1 MSVLK
6 TRLPWLLL
14 LLLGSG
20 TFFVPKSWA
29 DNATANLS
37 VTATVPP
44 TVNVDTTPI
53 NNISYD
59 ASTGSNTS
67 STITLTASQGTTLTI
82 LIGQGQNPG
91 SGSNDDN
98 PVRRMSDG
106 QGNFLDYELTKD
118 LSFNNDW
125 GNTEPT
131 GVTLAGTGSQQ
142 NVPFYLRISSGQNAK
157 VGYYT
162 DTLLVTTLY

>member
-6 TRLPWLLL
+6 ARLPWLLL

-20 TFFVPKSWA
+20 CFFVPKSWA
-29 DNATANLS
+29 GNATSNLS

-44 TVNVDTTPI
+44 SVNVDTTPV
-53 NNISYD
+53 NNIPYD

-67 STITLTASQGTTLTI
+67 SNITLTASRGTNLTI
-82 LIGQGQNPG
+82 LISQGQNPG

-106 QGNFLDYELTKD
+106 LGNFLDYKLTKD
-118 LSFNNDW
+118 DSFNNDW

-131 GVTLAGTGSQQ
+131 GVTLVGTGFQQ
-142 NVPFYLRISSGQNAK
+142 NVPFFLRISSGQNAK
-157 VGYYT
+157 AGHYT
-162 DTLLVTTLY
+162 DTLLMTTLY

>member
-6 TRLPWLLL
+6 TRLPCLLL

-20 TFFVPKSWA
+20 CFFVPKSWA

-44 TVNVDTTPI
+44 SVNVDTTPV
-53 NNISYD
+53 NNIPYD
-59 ASTGSNTS
+59 ASTGSNVS
-67 STITLTASQGTTLTI
+67 SNITLTASPGTTLTI
-82 LIGQGQNPG
+82 LISQGQNPG
-91 SGSNDDN
+91 TGSSNDN

-106 QGNFLDYELTKD
+106 QGNFFDYELSND
-118 LSFNNDW
+118 GSFNDDW
-125 GNTEPT
+125 GNAGQT
-131 GVTLAGTGSQQ
+131 GVTLTGTGFQQ

-157 VGYYT
+157 AGYYT

>member
-1 MSVLK
+1 MSVIK
-6 TRLPWLLL
+6 THLSCLLL

-20 TFFVPKSWA
+20 AFFVPKAWA
-29 DNATANLS
+29 GNATANLS

-44 TVNVDTTPI
+44 AVNVDTVPV

-59 ASTGSNTS
+59 VLTGSNTS
-67 STITLTASQGTTLTI
+67 STITLTASPGTTLTI

-91 SGSNDDN
+91 TGSSDSN

-118 LSFNNDW
+118 DSFNNDW
-125 GNTEPT
+125 GNTGPT
-131 GVTLAGTGSQQ
+131 GVTLTGTGSQQ

-157 VGYYT
+157 VGNYT
-162 DTLLVTTLY
+162 DTLMVTTLY

>member
-44 TVNVDTTPI
+44 SVNVDTTPV
-53 NNISYD
+53 NNIPYD
-59 ASTGSNTS
+59 ASTGSN
-67 STITLTASQGTTLTI
+67 ILGTVI
-82 LIGQGQNPG
+82 
-91 SGSNDDN
+91 D
-98 PVRRMSDG
+98 
-106 QGNFLDYELTKD
+106 
-118 LSFNNDW
+118 
-125 GNTEPT
+125 
-131 GVTLAGTGSQQ
+131 
-142 NVPFYLRISSGQNAK
+142 
-157 VGYYT
+157 
-162 DTLLVTTLY
+162 